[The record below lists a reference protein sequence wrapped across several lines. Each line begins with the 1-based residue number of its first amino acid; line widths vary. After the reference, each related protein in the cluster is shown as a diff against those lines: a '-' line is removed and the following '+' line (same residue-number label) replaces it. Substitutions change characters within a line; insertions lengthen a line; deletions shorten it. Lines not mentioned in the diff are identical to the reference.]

1 MTETSAGDERTTSH
15 RREFV
20 RTLAL
25 IPAAGLLARPGL
37 AVADDPKPSDEPA
50 AKPADPESARVAAE
64 VEARMQLILAR
75 YGNQLDADA
84 RAAVRSD
91 VLAMVQRLRS
101 LARFALDN
109 SDEPMP
115 RFVPYRGAIE

>member
-1 MTETSAGDERTTSH
+1 MTETPPGDDRPAPH

-25 IPAAGLLARPGL
+25 IPAAGLLARPGR
-37 AVADDPKPSDEPA
+37 AMADDPKPAGVPSA
-50 AKPADPESARVAAE
+50 RPADAESVRIEAE

-75 YGNQLDADA
+75 YGDQLDADA

-91 VLAMVQRLRS
+91 VLTMVQRLRT

-109 SDEPMP
+109 GDEPMP
-115 RFVPYRGAIE
+115 RFVPYRGPIE